1 MSHLYETFVDIKE
14 YNEMFDTPPSIFTKR
29 YEVDANSKLEADR
42 TALFRAGNEHPRATE
57 FDVRTA
63 RILH

>member
-1 MSHLYETFVDIKE
+1 MIHLYETFVDIKE
-14 YNEMFDTPPSIFTKR
+14 YSEQIDIPPSIFTKR
-29 YEVDANSKLEADR
+29 YEVDANSKLEADK
-42 TALFRAGNEHPRATE
+42 TALFRAGSEHPRATE

>member
-14 YNEMFDTPPSIFTKR
+14 YDERIDTPPSIFTKR

-42 TALFRAGNEHPRATE
+42 TALVKAGSEHPRATE

-63 RILH
+63 RILC